1 MPTRAIR
8 ESSIARVTIV
18 VGTWLAL
25 ASAKPAS
32 AQRIVTRRDAI
43 GATLTLGT
51 HLALARADSA
61 AALARLLPARALGNP
76 SLAAS
81 YSKSAPQK
89 HLSLEIPLDAP
100 WIRGA
105 KVGAARAGVR
115 AAELRTLSERASAIV
130 EADTTYTTALAA
142 EARFRL
148 SRQTARDADSLRLLT
163 TRRRDAGDASE
174 LDVDLAT
181 VAAGQQANSA
191 SNDSL
196 AFMSVL
202 LTLQTLMGMPADS
215 VAIVLADTLRP
226 SSAAADTLLPRF
238 ASAARPNAPEPPS
251 VRSAEA
257 TLQAAELAI
266 VRERRSVLGLPALSV
281 GVEYG
286 DPKGDEPGLLPTVG
300 VVLPLP
306 LLDRNRG
313 PIAEATAERDRARA
327 ELAVARLEARQ
338 RLREGLREREQLLVR
353 VARDSA
359 LVGTA
364 QRVAARAITAYAE
377 GASALPAVL
386 EARRSAREV
395 IAQYI
400 DDTAALLIVT
410 TELRAL
416 TQTLPAP

>member
-1 MPTRAIR
+1 LPPRAIR
-8 ESSIARVTIV
+8 GSRAAIGV
-18 VGTWLAL
+18 
-25 ASAKPAS
+25 ASLLSLFAGPLS
-32 AQRIVTRRDAI
+32 AQRAVTRRDAI
-43 GATLTLGT
+43 DAALSAGARV
-51 HLALARADSA
+51 ALARADSA
-61 AALARLLPARALGNP
+61 AARARLLTARALGNP
-76 SLAAS
+76 SLAAG

-105 KVGAARAGVR
+105 RVGAARAAVR
-115 AAELRTLSERASAIV
+115 AADLRMLSEHAAAIV
-130 EADTTYTTALAA
+130 DADTTYTTALAA
-142 EARFRL
+142 DARFRL
-148 SRQTARDADSLRLLT
+148 SRQTARDADSLRVLT
-163 TRRRDAGDASE
+163 ARRRDAGDASE

-181 VAAGQQANSA
+181 VSAGQQANGA

-196 AFMSVL
+196 AFMSAML
-202 LTLQTLMGMPADS
+202 SLQTVMAIAADS

-226 SSAAADTLLPRF
+226 
-238 ASAARPNAPEPPS
+238 ASAVTDSLLATYTGVVLARAPVPPS

-257 TLQAAELAI
+257 SLQAAELAI

-281 GVEYG
+281 GVEFG
-286 DPKGDEPGLLPTVG
+286 DPTGDEKGALPVVG

-327 ELAVARLEARQ
+327 ELALARLEARQ
-338 RLREGLREREQLLVR
+338 RLIEGVREREQLRVR
-353 VARDSA
+353 VGRDSA
-359 LVGTA
+359 LVLRA
-364 QRVAARAITAYAE
+364 QRVAGRAITAYAE

-395 IAQYI
+395 LAQYI

-416 TQTLPAP
+416 TQTLPGP